1 MYMYCKGLLLQYI
14 YFDIKNKQKTI
25 INSDETLQEKTALIL
40 SLKIH
45 TFKIQLDQKDKNRVI
60 NKIS

>member
-1 MYMYCKGLLLQYI
+1 MYCKGLLLQYI
-14 YFDIKNKQKTI
+14 YFDIKNKQITI

>member
-1 MYMYCKGLLLQYI
+1 MYCKGLLLQYI
-14 YFDIKNKQKTI
+14 YFDIKNKEITI

>member
-1 MYMYCKGLLLQYI
+1 MYCKGLLLQYI

-60 NKIS
+60 NEIS

>member
-1 MYMYCKGLLLQYI
+1 MYCKGLPLQYI